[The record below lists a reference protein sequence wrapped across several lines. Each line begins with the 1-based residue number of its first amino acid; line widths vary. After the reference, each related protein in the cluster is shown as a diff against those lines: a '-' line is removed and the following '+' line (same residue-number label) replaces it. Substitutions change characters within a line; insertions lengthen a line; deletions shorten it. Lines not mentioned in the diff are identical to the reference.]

1 MKQSR
6 DHKYVRGRIE
16 ILDEI
21 LRGARKYTFVDL
33 MEKLNS
39 SLELAGYPEISR
51 KTLFNDLKFLKE
63 EKGAPINKPTHSDP
77 YYYYTEKF
85 SIKNITID
93 EDELYLLRQA
103 SEITKAT
110 PFQISS
116 EIDLI
121 ISKLDNRIETNSKS
135 NSTVIE
141 FENNTLLHGLEYLKP
156 IFEAITSKAALKI
169 RYQSFNTTI
178 QSDIVFSPFL
188 LKEYRNRWFVFGK
201 NNQFNTI
208 SVLGLDRIKK
218 IGNSR
223 EKFDES
229 LNFNSK
235 KYFSN
240 LIGVSIP
247 KESKVQPIEIKV
259 KAELVP
265 YIITKPIHKNQEVVK
280 KYANGDILIKINL
293 IVNYELKSLI
303 LSYGSG
309 IVVKKPLSVKEE
321 ILKEIESIRNNYLV

>member
-21 LRGARKYTFVDL
+21 LRGTRKYTFVEL
-33 MEKLNS
+33 MDKLNE

-63 EKGAPINKPTHSDP
+63 EKGAPINKPTHGDP

-85 SIKNITID
+85 SIKNIVLD
-93 EDELYLLRQA
+93 EDEVYLLRQA
-103 SEITKAT
+103 SEILKKAA

-121 ISKLDNRIETNSKS
+121 ISKLDNRIETNS
-135 NSTVIE
+135 NNTVIE
-141 FENNTLLHGLEYLKP
+141 FENNNLLQGLEYIKP
-156 IFEAITSKAALKI
+156 IFEAITSKSALKI
-169 RYQSFNTTI
+169 SYQSFNTKM
-178 QSDIVFSPFL
+178 QSDIIFSPYL

-201 NNQFNTI
+201 NSEYNTI

-218 IGNSR
+218 IGNSNNIY
-223 EKFDES
+223 DET
-229 LNFNSK
+229 LNFDSE

-247 KESKVQPIEIKV
+247 KDSEVQSIEIKV
-259 KAELVP
+259 RAELVP

-280 KYANGDILIKINL
+280 KYSNGNVLIKLDL
-293 IVNYELKSLI
+293 IINYELKSLI
-303 LSYGSG
+303 LSFGSG
-309 IVVKKPLSVKEE
+309 VIVKKPLYLRQE
-321 ILKEIESIRNNYLV
+321 ISNEIEKIKNNY

>member
-77 YYYYTEKF
+77 FYYYTEKF
-85 SIKNITID
+85 SIKNITLD

-103 SEITKAT
+103 SEILKKAA

-121 ISKLDNRIETNSKS
+121 ISKLDNRIETNS
-135 NSTVIE
+135 NNTVIE
-141 FENNTLLHGLEYLKP
+141 FENNNLLQGLEYIKP
-156 IFEAITSKAALKI
+156 IFEAITSKSALKI
-169 RYQSFNTTI
+169 SYQSFNSKM
-178 QSDIVFSPFL
+178 QNDIIFSPYL
-188 LKEYRNRWFVFGK
+188 LKEYRNRWFVFGRASDY
-201 NNQFNTI
+201 NTI

-218 IGNSR
+218 IGNSK
-223 EKFDES
+223 EEFNES
-229 LNFNSK
+229 LNFNSE

-247 KESKVQPIEIKV
+247 RDSEVQSIEIKV

-280 KYANGDILIKINL
+280 KYTNGDILIKIDL

-303 LSYGSG
+303 QSYGSG
-309 IVVKKPLSVKEE
+309 MVVKKPLSVKED
-321 ILKEIESIRNNYLV
+321 IIKEIEVIRKNYIV

>member
-33 MEKLNS
+33 MEKLNG

-63 EKGAPINKPTHSDP
+63 EKGAPINKPTHTDP

-85 SIKNITID
+85 SIKNILLD
-93 EDELYLLRQA
+93 EDEIHSLRQA
-103 SEITKAT
+103 SEILKKAA

-116 EIDLI
+116 ELDLI
-121 ISKLDNRIETNSKS
+121 IGKLENRINTSG
-135 NSTVIE
+135 NSTIIE
-141 FENNTLLHGLEYLKP
+141 FESNTLLQGLEWIKN
-156 IFEAITSKAALKI
+156 IFDAIICKQALKI
-169 RYQSFNTTI
+169 TYQPFNKPDKSEI
-178 QSDIVFSPFL
+178 IFSPYL
-188 LKEYRNRWFVFGK
+188 LKEFRNRWFVFGK
-201 NNQFNTI
+201 NNDYDSVN
-208 SVLGLDRIKK
+208 VLGLDRIKN
-218 IGNSR
+218 IGNASN
-223 EKFDES
+223 KFDDT
-229 LNFNSK
+229 LNFDSE

-247 KESKVQPIEIKV
+247 KNAEVQSVEIKV

-265 YIITKPIHKNQEVVK
+265 YVITKPLHRNQEIVK
-280 KYANGDILIKINL
+280 KYINGDILIRMNVFI
-293 IVNYELKSLI
+293 NYELKSLI
-303 LSYGSG
+303 FSYGSG
-309 IVVKKPLSVKEE
+309 MVVKKPLALKQELLNEVE
-321 ILKEIESIRNNYLV
+321 IIRNNYLV

>member
-1 MKQSR
+1 MKQAR

-21 LRGARKYTFVDL
+21 LRGSRKYIFVDL
-33 MEKLNS
+33 MDKLNK
-39 SLELAGYPEISR
+39 SLELAGYPDISR

-85 SIKNITID
+85 SVKNIVLD
-93 EDELYLLRQA
+93 EDEIFLLRQA
-103 SEITKAT
+103 SELLKKAA

-116 EIDLI
+116 ELDLI
-121 ISKLDNRIETNSKS
+121 IGKLDNRIETN
-135 NSTVIE
+135 NNTAVIE
-141 FENNTLLHGLEYLKP
+141 FENNTLLHGLEYIKP

-169 RYQSFNTTI
+169 KYQSFNTTI
-178 QSDIVFSPFL
+178 QNDIIFSPYL

-201 NNQFNTI
+201 NSEYTSI
-208 SVLGLDRIKK
+208 TVLGLDRIKK
-218 IGNSR
+218 IGNSNTLY
-223 EKFDES
+223 DES
-229 LNFNSK
+229 LNFNAE

-240 LIGVSIP
+240 LIGISIP
-247 KESKVQPIEIKV
+247 KNSTVQTIELKI

-265 YIITKPIHKNQEVVK
+265 YIISKPIHKNQEIIK
-280 KYANGDILIKINL
+280 NYSNGDILLKMDL

-309 IVVKKPLSVKEE
+309 IIVKKPNTVKEE
-321 ILKEIESIRNNYLV
+321 MLKEIENIRNNYLV

>member
-1 MKQSR
+1 MKQAR

-21 LRGARKYTFVDL
+21 LRSSRKYTFVHL

-39 SLELAGYPEISR
+39 SLEFAGYPEISR

-63 EKGAPINKPTHSDP
+63 EKGAPINKATHSDP
-77 YYYYTEKF
+77 FYYYTEKF
-85 SIKNITID
+85 SIKNIVLD
-93 EDELYLLRQA
+93 EDEIYLLRQA
-103 SEITKAT
+103 SEILKKAA

-116 EIDLI
+116 ELDLI
-121 ISKLDNRIETNSKS
+121 IGKLDNRIETIS

-141 FENNTLLHGLEYLKP
+141 FENNSLLHGLEYIKP
-156 IFEAITSKAALKI
+156 IFEAITSKVVLKI
-169 RYQSFNTTI
+169 QYQPFNNPV
-178 QSDIVFSPFL
+178 QSDILFSPYL
-188 LKEYRNRWFVFGK
+188 LKEFRNRWFVFGK
-201 NNQFNTI
+201 NREYNTI

-223 EKFDES
+223 EPFDES
-229 LNFNSK
+229 LNFTSE
-235 KYFSN
+235 KYFLN

-247 KESKVQPIEIKV
+247 KDAMVQTIEIKV

-265 YIITKPIHKNQEVVK
+265 YIITKPLHKNQEIVK
-280 KYANGDILIKINL
+280 KYTNGDLLIRLDL

-309 IVVKKPLSVKEE
+309 MIVKNPLSLKEE
-321 ILKEIESIRNNYLV
+321 ILKNIEQIKSNYLV

>member
-21 LRGARKYTFVDL
+21 LRSARKYTFVDL
-33 MEKLNS
+33 MEKLNE
-39 SLELAGYPEISR
+39 SLELAGYPEICR

-63 EKGAPINKPTHSDP
+63 EKDAPINKPTHSDP

-85 SIKNITID
+85 SIKNIVLD
-93 EDELYLLRQA
+93 EDEVYLLRQA
-103 SEITKAT
+103 SELLKKAA

-116 EIDLI
+116 ELDLI
-121 ISKLDNRIETNSKS
+121 IGKLDNRIETNS
-135 NSTVIE
+135 NTAVIE
-141 FENNTLLHGLEYLKP
+141 FENNTLLSGLEFIKP
-156 IFEAITSKAALKI
+156 IFEAIISKVVLKI
-169 RYQSFNTTI
+169 KYQPFNKPE
-178 QSDIVFSPFL
+178 QGDIIFSPYL
-188 LKEYRNRWFVFGK
+188 LKEFRNRWFVFGK
-201 NNQFNTI
+201 NNEYNTI

-223 EKFDES
+223 ELFDES
-229 LNFNSK
+229 LNFNSE

-240 LIGVSIP
+240 LIGVSVP
-247 KESKVQPIEIKV
+247 KDSIVQIIEIKV

-265 YIITKPIHKNQEVVK
+265 YIITKPLHKNQEIAK
-280 KYANGDILIKINL
+280 KYANGDLLIRLNL

-303 LSYGSG
+303 LSYGNG
-309 IVVKKPLSVKEE
+309 MIVKKPLSLKEE
-321 ILKEIESIRNNYLV
+321 LLKNIELIRNNYLV

>member
-21 LRGARKYTFVDL
+21 LRGARKYTFIDL
-33 MEKLNS
+33 MDKLNG
-39 SLELAGYPEISR
+39 SLDLAGYPEISR

-63 EKGAPINKPTHSDP
+63 EKGAPINKPTHNDP

-85 SIKNITID
+85 SIKNIVLD

-103 SEITKAT
+103 SALLKKAA

-121 ISKLDNRIETNSKS
+121 ISKLDNRIETNS
-135 NSTVIE
+135 NNTIIE
-141 FENNTLLHGLEYLKP
+141 FENNTQLHGLEYIKP
-156 IFEAITSKAALKI
+156 IFDAITSKSALKI
-169 RYQSFNTTI
+169 SYQSFNSNV
-178 QSDIVFSPFL
+178 QSDFAFSPYL

-201 NNQFNTI
+201 NSEYNII
-208 SVLGLDRIKK
+208 SVLSLDRIKK
-218 IGNSR
+218 LGNSN
-223 EKFDES
+223 ELYNET
-229 LNFNSK
+229 LNFNSE

-247 KESKVQPIEIKV
+247 KNSEVQSIEIKV
-259 KAELVP
+259 KAELIP

-280 KYANGDILIKINL
+280 KYSNGDVLIKLDL
-293 IVNYELKSLI
+293 IINYELKSLI
-303 LSYGSG
+303 LSFGSG
-309 IVVKKPLSVKEE
+309 VTIKKPLYLRQE
-321 ILKEIESIRNNYLV
+321 ISNEIEKIKNNY

>member
-77 YYYYTEKF
+77 FYYYTEKF
-85 SIKNITID
+85 SIKNITLD

-103 SEITKAT
+103 SEILKKAA

-121 ISKLDNRIETNSKS
+121 ISKLDNRIETNS
-135 NSTVIE
+135 NNTVIE
-141 FENNTLLHGLEYLKP
+141 FENNNLLQGLEYIKP
-156 IFEAITSKAALKI
+156 IFEAITSKSALKI
-169 RYQSFNTTI
+169 SYQSFNSKM
-178 QSDIVFSPFL
+178 QNDIIFSPYL
-188 LKEYRNRWFVFGK
+188 LKEYRNRWFVFGRASDY
-201 NNQFNTI
+201 NTI

-218 IGNSR
+218 IGNSK
-223 EKFDES
+223 EEFNES
-229 LNFNSK
+229 LNFNSE

-247 KESKVQPIEIKV
+247 RDSEVQSIEIKV

-280 KYANGDILIKINL
+280 KYTNGDILIKIDL

-309 IVVKKPLSVKEE
+309 MVVKKPLSVKED
-321 ILKEIESIRNNYLV
+321 IIKEIEVIRKNYIV

>member
-1 MKQSR
+1 MKQAR

-33 MEKLNS
+33 MDKLND

-63 EKGAPINKPTHSDP
+63 EKGAPINKPTHNDP

-85 SIKNITID
+85 SIKNILLD
-93 EDELYLLRQA
+93 EDEIYSLKQA
-103 SEITKAT
+103 SEILKKAA

-116 EIDLI
+116 ELDLI
-121 ISKLDNRIETNSKS
+121 IGKLENRINTSS
-135 NSTVIE
+135 NSSIIE
-141 FENNTLLHGLEYLKP
+141 FETNTLLQGLEWIKN
-156 IFEAITSKAALKI
+156 IFDAIIFKQALKI
-169 RYQSFNTTI
+169 VYQSFNNPNKSEI
-178 QSDIVFSPFL
+178 IFSPYL

-201 NNQFNTI
+201 NNDYN
-208 SVLGLDRIKK
+208 SVNVLALDRIKN
-218 IGNSR
+218 IGNAINNY
-223 EKFDES
+223 DDS
-229 LNFNSK
+229 LNFDSE

-240 LIGVSIP
+240 LIGVSVP
-247 KESKVQPIEIKV
+247 KDEKVESVEIKV

-265 YIITKPIHKNQEVVK
+265 YIVTKPLHRNQEVIK
-280 KYANGDILIKINL
+280 KYSNGDVLLKMNIFI
-293 IVNYELKSLI
+293 NYELKSLI

-309 IVVKKPLSVKEE
+309 LVVKKPLA
-321 ILKEIESIRNNYLV
+321 LKQDLLNEIEIIRKNYLV

>member
-33 MEKLNS
+33 MEKLNE
-39 SLELAGYPEISR
+39 SLELAGFPKISR

-63 EKGAPINKPTHSDP
+63 EKDAPINKPTHSDP

-85 SIKNITID
+85 SIKNIVLD
-93 EDELYLLRQA
+93 EDEIYLLRQA
-103 SEITKAT
+103 SELLKKAA

-116 EIDLI
+116 ELDLI
-121 ISKLDNRIETNSKS
+121 IGKLDNRIETNS
-135 NSTVIE
+135 NTTVIE
-141 FENNTLLHGLEYLKP
+141 FENNTLLHGLEYIKP
-156 IFEAITSKAALKI
+156 IFEAITSKVVLNIK
-169 RYQSFNTTI
+169 YQPFNKPE
-178 QSDIVFSPFL
+178 QSDIIFSPYL
-188 LKEYRNRWFVFGK
+188 LKEFRNRWFVFGK
-201 NNQFNTI
+201 NNEYNTI

-223 EKFDES
+223 ELFDES
-229 LNFNSK
+229 LNFNSE

-247 KESKVQPIEIKV
+247 KDSQVERVELKV

-265 YIITKPIHKNQEVVK
+265 YIISKPLHKNQEIVK
-280 KYANGDILIKINL
+280 KYSNGDVLIKIDL
-293 IVNYELKSLI
+293 IINYELKSLI

-309 IVVKKPLSVKEE
+309 VMVKKPLTLKQEL
-321 ILKEIESIRNNYLV
+321 LKEIVLIRNNYLV

>member
-1 MKQSR
+1 MKQTR

-33 MEKLNS
+33 MEKLNG

-77 YYYYTEKF
+77 FYYYTEKF
-85 SIKNITID
+85 SIKNITLD

-103 SEITKAT
+103 SEILKKAA

-121 ISKLDNRIETNSKS
+121 ISKLDNRIETNS
-135 NSTVIE
+135 NNTVIE
-141 FENNTLLHGLEYLKP
+141 FENNTLLHGLEYIKP

-169 RYQSFNTTI
+169 SYQSFNSTI
-178 QSDIVFSPFL
+178 KVDIIFSPYL

-201 NNQFNTI
+201 NSEYNII
-208 SVLGLDRIKK
+208 SVLGLDRINK

-223 EKFDES
+223 EIFDES
-229 LNFNSK
+229 LIFNSE

-247 KESKVQPIEIKV
+247 KNAIIQPIEIKV

-265 YIITKPIHKNQEVVK
+265 YIITKPLHKNQEVIK
-280 KYANGDILIKINL
+280 KYTNGDILIKIEL

-309 IVVKKPLSVKEE
+309 MSVKKPLSVKEVL
-321 ILKEIESIRNNYLV
+321 LKEIESIRNNYLV

>member
-33 MEKLNS
+33 IEKLNE

-63 EKGAPINKPTHSDP
+63 EKGAPISKPTRSDP

-85 SIKNITID
+85 SIKNIVLD
-93 EDELYLLRQA
+93 EDEIYLLRQA
-103 SEITKAT
+103 SELLKKAA

-121 ISKLDNRIETNSKS
+121 VSKLDNRIETNS
-135 NSTVIE
+135 NSTIIE
-141 FENNTLLHGLEYLKP
+141 FEINPLLHGLEYIKP
-156 IFEAITSKAALKI
+156 IFDAITFKGALKI
-169 RYQSFNTTI
+169 RYQSFNSSI
-178 QSDIVFSPFL
+178 QNDFIFSPYL

-201 NNQFNTI
+201 NSEYNII

-218 IGNSR
+218 IQNTS
-223 EKFDES
+223 ELYDES
-229 LNFNSK
+229 LKFNSE

-247 KESKVQPIEIKV
+247 KDAVVQSIEIKV
-259 KAELVP
+259 RAELVP
-265 YIITKPIHKNQEVVK
+265 YIISKPIHKNQEVIK
-280 KYANGDILIKINL
+280 KFSNGDVLIKIDL
-293 IVNYELKSLI
+293 IINYELKSLI
-303 LSYGSG
+303 LSFGSG
-309 IVVKKPLSVKEE
+309 VIVRKPLYLRQE
-321 ILKEIESIRNNYLV
+321 ISNEIEKIKNNY

>member
-21 LRGARKYTFVDL
+21 LRGSRKYTFVEL
-33 MEKLNS
+33 MDKLNE

-63 EKGAPINKPTHSDP
+63 EKGAPINKPTHGDP

-85 SIKNITID
+85 SIKNIVLD
-93 EDELYLLRQA
+93 EDEVYLLRQA
-103 SEITKAT
+103 SEILKKAA

-121 ISKLDNRIETNSKS
+121 ISKLDNRIETNS
-135 NSTVIE
+135 NNTVIE
-141 FENNTLLHGLEYLKP
+141 FENNNLLQGLEYIKP
-156 IFEAITSKAALKI
+156 IFEAITSKSALKI
-169 RYQSFNTTI
+169 SYQSFNSKM
-178 QSDIVFSPFL
+178 QSDIIFSPYL

-201 NNQFNTI
+201 NSEYNTI

-218 IGNSR
+218 NGNSI
-223 EKFDES
+223 ELYDDT
-229 LNFNSK
+229 LNFNSE
-235 KYFSN
+235 KYFLN

-247 KESKVQPIEIKV
+247 KEAEVQTIEIKV

-280 KYANGDILIKINL
+280 KYANGDVLIRVNL
-293 IVNYELKSLI
+293 ILNYELKSLI

-309 IVVKKPLSVKEE
+309 MIVKKPLLIKEE
-321 ILKEIESIRNNYLV
+321 ILKEIEIIRNNYLV

>member
-21 LRGARKYTFVDL
+21 LRGSRKYSFVDL

-63 EKGAPINKPTHSDP
+63 EKGAPINKPTHNEP
-77 YYYYTEKF
+77 FYYYTEKF
-85 SIKNITID
+85 SIKNITLD

-103 SEITKAT
+103 SEILKKAA

-121 ISKLDNRIETNSKS
+121 ISKLDNRIETNS
-135 NSTVIE
+135 NNTVIE
-141 FENNTLLHGLEYLKP
+141 FENNNLLHGLDYIKP
-156 IFEAITSKAALKI
+156 IFEAITSKSALKI
-169 RYQSFNTTI
+169 SYQSFNSKM
-178 QSDIVFSPFL
+178 QNDIIFSPYL

-201 NNQFNTI
+201 NSDYNTI

-218 IGNSR
+218 IGNSNDIYN
-223 EKFDES
+223 ETLS
-229 LNFNSK
+229 FNPE

-247 KESKVQPIEIKV
+247 KDSEVQSIEIKV
-259 KAELVP
+259 RAELVP
-265 YIITKPIHKNQEVVK
+265 YLITKPIHKNQEVVK
-280 KYANGDILIKINL
+280 KYSNGDVLIKLEL
-293 IVNYELKSLI
+293 IINYELKSLI
-303 LSYGSG
+303 LSFGSG
-309 IVVKKPLSVKEE
+309 MIIKKPLYLKQE
-321 ILKEIESIRNNYLV
+321 IINEIEKIKNNY

>member
-1 MKQSR
+1 M
-6 DHKYVRGRIE
+6 D
-16 ILDEI
+16 
-21 LRGARKYTFVDL
+21 
-33 MEKLNS
+33 KLNE

-63 EKGAPINKPTHSDP
+63 EKGAPINKPTHGDP

-85 SIKNITID
+85 SIKNIVLD
-93 EDELYLLRQA
+93 EDEVYLLRQA
-103 SEITKAT
+103 SEILKKAA

-121 ISKLDNRIETNSKS
+121 ISKLDNRIETNS
-135 NSTVIE
+135 NNTVIE
-141 FENNTLLHGLEYLKP
+141 FENNNLLQGLEYIKP
-156 IFEAITSKAALKI
+156 IFEAITSKSALKI
-169 RYQSFNTTI
+169 SYQSFNSKMQNEI
-178 QSDIVFSPFL
+178 IFSPYL

-201 NNQFNTI
+201 NSEYNSI

-218 IGNSR
+218 IGNSK
-223 EKFDES
+223 EEFNES
-229 LNFNSK
+229 LNFNSE

-247 KESKVQPIEIKV
+247 KESEVQSIEIKV

-280 KYANGDILIKINL
+280 KYTNGDILIKIDL

-309 IVVKKPLSVKEE
+309 MVVKKPLSVKEE
-321 ILKEIESIRNNYLV
+321 ILKEIKNIQNNYLV

>member
-21 LRGARKYTFVDL
+21 LRGSRKYTFVEL
-33 MEKLNS
+33 MDKLNE

-63 EKGAPINKPTHSDP
+63 EKGAPINKPTHGDP

-85 SIKNITID
+85 SIKNIVLD
-93 EDELYLLRQA
+93 EDEVYLLRQA
-103 SEITKAT
+103 SEILKKAA

-121 ISKLDNRIETNSKS
+121 ISKLDNRIETNS
-135 NSTVIE
+135 NNTVIE
-141 FENNTLLHGLEYLKP
+141 FENNNLLQGLEYIKP
-156 IFEAITSKAALKI
+156 IFEAITSKSALKI
-169 RYQSFNTTI
+169 SYQSFNSKM
-178 QSDIVFSPFL
+178 QSDIIFSPYL

-201 NNQFNTI
+201 NSEYNTI

-218 IGNSR
+218 IGNSI
-223 EKFDES
+223 ELYDDT
-229 LNFNSK
+229 LNFNSE
-235 KYFSN
+235 KYFLN

-247 KESKVQPIEIKV
+247 KEAEVQNIEIKV

-280 KYANGDILIKINL
+280 KYANGDVLIRVNL
-293 IVNYELKSLI
+293 ILNYELKSLI

-309 IVVKKPLSVKEE
+309 MIVKKPLLIKEE
-321 ILKEIESIRNNYLV
+321 ILKEIEIIRNNYLV

>member
-21 LRGARKYTFVDL
+21 LRGARKYIFVDL
-33 MEKLNS
+33 MEKLNE

-63 EKGAPINKPTHSDP
+63 EKGAPINKPTHGDP

-85 SIKNITID
+85 SIKNIVLD
-93 EDELYLLRQA
+93 EDEIFLLRQA
-103 SEITKAT
+103 SELLKKAA

-116 EIDLI
+116 ELDLI
-121 ISKLDNRIETNSKS
+121 IGKLDNRIETNS
-135 NSTVIE
+135 NTAVIE
-141 FENNTLLHGLEYLKP
+141 FENNTLLHGLEYIKS
-156 IFEAITSKAALKI
+156 IFEAITSKVVLKI
-169 RYQSFNTTI
+169 KYQPFNKPEQNDLI
-178 QSDIVFSPFL
+178 FSPYL
-188 LKEYRNRWFVFGK
+188 LKEFRNRWFVFGK
-201 NNQFNTI
+201 NKEYTTI

-218 IGNSR
+218 IGNS
-223 EKFDES
+223 KDLFDES
-229 LNFNSK
+229 LNFNSE

-247 KESKVQPIEIKV
+247 KDSEVQSIEIKV
-259 KAELVP
+259 RAELVP
-265 YIITKPIHKNQEVVK
+265 YIITKPLHKNQEVIK
-280 KYANGDILIKINL
+280 KYANGDILIKIEM

-309 IVVKKPLSVKEE
+309 MVLKKPLSVKQDL
-321 ILKEIESIRNNYLV
+321 LKEIENIRNNYLV

>member
-21 LRGARKYTFVDL
+21 LRGSRKYSFVDL

-63 EKGAPINKPTHSDP
+63 EKGAPINKPTHNEP
-77 YYYYTEKF
+77 FYYYTEKF
-85 SIKNITID
+85 SIKNITLD

-103 SEITKAT
+103 SEILKKAA

-121 ISKLDNRIETNSKS
+121 ISKLDNRIETNS
-135 NSTVIE
+135 NNTVIE
-141 FENNTLLHGLEYLKP
+141 FENNNLLHGLDYIKP
-156 IFEAITSKAALKI
+156 IFEAITSKSALKI
-169 RYQSFNTTI
+169 SYQSFNSKM
-178 QSDIVFSPFL
+178 QNDIIFSPYL

-201 NNQFNTI
+201 NSDYNTI

-218 IGNSR
+218 IGNSNDIYNETLSFNP
-223 EKFDES
+223 EKH
-229 LNFNSK
+229 
-235 KYFSN
+235 FSN

-247 KESKVQPIEIKV
+247 KDSEVQSIEIKV
-259 KAELVP
+259 RAELVP
-265 YIITKPIHKNQEVVK
+265 YLITKPIHKNQEVVK
-280 KYANGDILIKINL
+280 KYSNGDVLIKLEL
-293 IVNYELKSLI
+293 IINYELKSLI
-303 LSYGSG
+303 LSFGSG
-309 IVVKKPLSVKEE
+309 MIIKKPLYLKQE
-321 ILKEIESIRNNYLV
+321 IINEIEKIKNNY